1 MRAFDNQ
8 LTGNRPI
15 RRTPEEKQKQLRQ
28 LKQQLEMLPA
38 RAQDVTRDAIKA
50 KIAELEAELKA
61 AAKPAQPANS
71 WSRPERPRR

>member
-15 RRTPEEKQKQLRQ
+15 RRTPEEKQKQLRLLQ
-28 LKQQLEMLPA
+28 QQLEMLPA

-50 KIAELEAELKA
+50 KIAELKAELA
-61 AAKPAQPANS
+61 PPKPAPAS
-71 WSRPERPRR
+71 SHSYDRPRR

>member
-28 LKQQLEMLPA
+28 LQQQLEMLPL
-38 RAQDVTRDAIKA
+38 RAQDATRDAIKA
-50 KIAELEAELKA
+50 KIAELKVELA
-61 AAKPAQPANS
+61 PAKPAPVS
-71 WSRPERPRR
+71 SYGSDRPRR

>member
-38 RAQDVTRDAIKA
+38 RAQEVTRSAIKT

-61 AAKPAQPANS
+61 AAKPAQPTNDWARS
-71 WSRPERPRR
+71 ERPRR

>member
-28 LKQQLEMLPA
+28 LQQQLEMLPA
-38 RAQDVTRDAIKA
+38 RAQDATRDAIKA
-50 KIAELEAELKA
+50 KIAELKVELA
-61 AAKPAQPANS
+61 PPKPAAPAPYNS
-71 WSRPERPRR
+71 YDRPRR

>member
-28 LKQQLEMLPA
+28 LQQQLEMLPA
-38 RAQDVTRDAIKA
+38 RAQDATRDAIKA
-50 KIAELEAELKA
+50 KIAELKAELA
-61 AAKPAQPANS
+61 APS
-71 WSRPERPRR
+71 HHSDRPRR

>member
-38 RAQDVTRDAIKA
+38 RAQDATRIAIKT
-50 KIAELEAELKA
+50 KIAELEAELA
-61 AAKPAQPANS
+61 PSTKPASPHTYN
-71 WSRPERPRR
+71 PERPRR

>member
-28 LKQQLEMLPA
+28 LKQQLEMLPL
-38 RAQDVTRDAIKA
+38 RAQDATRAAIKA
-50 KIAELEAELKA
+50 KIIELEAELAPPKVA
-61 AAKPAQPANS
+61 APAPYTTD
-71 WSRPERPRR
+71 RPRR

>member
-38 RAQDVTRDAIKA
+38 RAQDATRIAIKT
-50 KIAELEAELKA
+50 KIAELEAELA
-61 AAKPAQPANS
+61 PSAKPAPSHSYN
-71 WSRPERPRR
+71 PERPRR

>member
-38 RAQDVTRDAIKA
+38 RAQDVTRAAIKT
-50 KIAELEAELKA
+50 KIAELELELKP
-61 AAKPAQPANS
+61 AAKPAAPADT
-71 WSRPERPRR
+71 WSRTERPRR

>member
-28 LKQQLEMLPA
+28 LKQQLEMLPV
-38 RAQDVTRDAIKA
+38 RAQNVTRDAIKA
-50 KIAELEAELKA
+50 KIAELEAELA
-61 AAKPAQPANS
+61 PAAKPAPSSFRAD
-71 WSRPERPRR
+71 RPRR

>member
-38 RAQDVTRDAIKA
+38 RAQDATRDAIKA
-50 KIAELEAELKA
+50 KIAELQAELA
-61 AAKPAQPANS
+61 PPKPSATPSYN
-71 WSRPERPRR
+71 PDRPRR

>member
-50 KIAELEAELKA
+50 KIAELQAELAPPKPTA
-61 AAKPAQPANS
+61 APS
-71 WSRPERPRR
+71 YGSDRPRRG

>member
-38 RAQDVTRDAIKA
+38 RAQDVTRQAIKT
-50 KIAELEAELKA
+50 KIAELEAELA
-61 AAKPAQPANS
+61 TLTKPGAS
-71 WSRPERPRR
+71 STHGDRPRR